1 MGGEASADGKQTD
14 EERAWV
20 WRHFY
25 LVGLGRVWESRSYE
39 GERGTERERKEKEGK
54 RRRQA
59 SIIITG
65 AIRTYSEEVHTS
77 MGMQFVV
84 KDSYRDAHCC
94 PGGRVTPARQHN
106 DSLLR
111 KM

>member
-1 MGGEASADGKQTD
+1 MGSRQMRRELGYGD
-14 EERAWV
+14 
-20 WRHFY
+20 FY
-25 LVGLGRVWESRSYE
+25 LVGFGRVWESRSYE

-65 AIRTYSEEVHTS
+65 AIRTCSEEVHTS
-77 MGMQFVV
+77 MGMQLVG

-94 PGGRVTPARQHN
+94 PGGKVTPACQHN
-106 DSLLR
+106 D
-111 KM
+111 